1 MMATKYVLFHR
12 HGHRTPTKTL
22 NSFDWTKHYVSKNE
36 INKLNNKF
44 SVKNH
49 NLLQKKPY
57 DIHTG
62 GGYLTTRGL
71 RHLNDVGS
79 SLVSKYPVLQA
90 IANTP
95 EKLSKQIFA
104 YSTNYA
110 RTQLSVQSLLN
121 GNTFLFI
128 HSSFLSFIL

>member
-1 MMATKYVLFHR
+1 MATKYVLFHR

-22 NSFDWTKHYVSKNE
+22 NSFDWTKHYVSKSD

-49 NLLQKKPY
+49 NLLHKKPY
-57 DIHTG
+57 DVHTG
-62 GGYLTTRGL
+62 GGYLTTKGL
-71 RHLNDVGS
+71 QHLNNVGV
-79 SLVSKYPVLQA
+79 SLISKYPVLQA

-95 EKLSKQIFA
+95 EKLNKQIFA

-110 RTQLSVQSLLN
+110 RTQLSVQSLLH
-121 GNTFLFI
+121 GTAVCKQC
-128 HSSFLSFIL
+128 